1 MKAPSEKKT
10 QKLHNLTDSFG
21 FKNKNL
27 ISNHPFLIHTHLVN
41 MLIRNI
47 TVQYIEARRDI
58 PKQVKITI
66 VQVWNE
72 SSELWSLA
80 RGR

>member
-1 MKAPSEKKT
+1 MT
-10 QKLHNLTDSFG
+10 RFL
-21 FKNKNL
+21 KNYDF
-27 ISNHPFLIHTHLVN
+27 STYPFLIHTHLVN

>member
-1 MKAPSEKKT
+1 
-10 QKLHNLTDSFG
+10 
-21 FKNKNL
+21 
-27 ISNHPFLIHTHLVN
+27 

-47 TVQYIEARRDI
+47 TVKYIEARRDI

>member
-1 MKAPSEKKT
+1 MHSFISHFDYKT
-10 QKLHNLTDSFG
+10 P
-21 FKNKNL
+21 
-27 ISNHPFLIHTHLVN
+27 ISTYLFLIHTHLVN
-41 MLIRNI
+41 MLIRNT

>member
-1 MKAPSEKKT
+1 
-10 QKLHNLTDSFG
+10 
-21 FKNKNL
+21 
-27 ISNHPFLIHTHLVN
+27 